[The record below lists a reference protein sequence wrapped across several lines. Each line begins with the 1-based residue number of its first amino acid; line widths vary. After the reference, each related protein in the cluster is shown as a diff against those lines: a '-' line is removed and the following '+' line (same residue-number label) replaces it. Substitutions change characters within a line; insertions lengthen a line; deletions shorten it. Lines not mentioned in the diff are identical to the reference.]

1 MLALLVT
8 GAMQVLDAL
17 MHFLAG
23 VFPHDP
29 IGGYLYDVL
38 ATVVNVKSGLG
49 YALFFTPLGSIF
61 TFCVAWLAV
70 KVAAGFATAVV
81 SFLLDHFTIAV

>member
-17 MHFLAG
+17 MHFFVG
-23 VFPHDP
+23 VFPKDP

-49 YALFFTPLGSIF
+49 YALFFTPLGSICS
-61 TFCVAWLAV
+61 FCIAWLAV
-70 KVAAGFATAVV
+70 KVASGFATAVV
-81 SFLLDHFTIAV
+81 SFLLEHFSIAV

>member
-23 VFPHDP
+23 VFPRDP

-38 ATVVNVKSGLG
+38 ATVVNVKSGIG

-61 TFCVAWLAV
+61 AFCVAWLAV
-70 KVAAGFATAVV
+70 KLAAGFATAVV